1 MGRILSITQ
10 NVTLPEKRMV
20 WNQLLTLKDE
30 GHEVVAICPE
40 PAAMALDG
48 SNAKS
53 FERRDGID
61 IFRYPQP
68 LASGSTASYLREYAA
83 AFWHIRK
90 LARQLAGDRGF
101 DVVQASNPPD
111 FLLWAVYFL
120 RRRGACLIFDHHD
133 LVPELYLAKFGRGV
147 LYWITRLVEW
157 VNFRVADI
165 VLATNESYR
174 RAAMQRGGVR
184 SDRVFVVR
192 KGPNLAHFQPVPP
205 DLTLRR
211 GQRALIGFIGEI
223 ASQDGVDHAIR
234 ALAHLRER
242 RDDWHAIIAG
252 DGGALAELRQLTTD
266 LGLDDCVEFAGWVQ
280 DLELRRLVCSC
291 DICLV
296 PDPKTPLSDASSMLK
311 VAEYMALARPIIAY
325 DLTESRVTA
334 GEAATY
340 VTPNDPRAFALA
352 IDELLDDPERRALM
366 GRIGRERVLR
376 MFSWEQSSMELLK
389 AYELALDGRP
399 GGRRRGRFL
408 AGGQSSRDVHDDRP
422 TAQAAA
428 ND

>member
-1 MGRILSITQ
+1 MGRVLSITQ
-10 NVTLPEKRMV
+10 NVTLPEKMMV
-20 WNQLLTLKDE
+20 WNQLLTLRDE

-40 PAAMALDG
+40 PAAAARDA
-48 SNAKS
+48 SNARG

-61 IFRYPQP
+61 IFRYHQP
-68 LASGSTASYLREYAA
+68 LASGSPASYLREYAV
-83 AFWHIRK
+83 AFWRIRK

-133 LVPELYLAKFGRGV
+133 LVPELYLAKFGRGI
-147 LYWITRLVEW
+147 LYWIMLAVEW

-174 RAAMQRGGVR
+174 RVAMRRGGVP
-184 SDRVFVVR
+184 SERVFVVR
-192 KGPNLAHFQPVPP
+192 KGPNLARFQPVSP
-205 DLTLRR
+205 DPTLRR
-211 GQRALIGFIGEI
+211 GRRALIGFVGEI

-234 ALAHLRER
+234 ALAYLRER

-252 DGGALAELRQLTTD
+252 DGGALAELRALTTD
-266 LGLDDCVEFAGWVQ
+266 LGLDDLVEFTGWLQ
-280 DLELRRLVCSC
+280 DADLRRLLSSC

-296 PDPKTPLSDASSMLK
+296 PDPKTLLSDASSMLK
-311 VAEYMALARPIIAY
+311 VAEYMAMSRPIVAY

-334 GEAATY
+334 GDAASY
-340 VTPNDPRAFALA
+340 VTPNDPEAFALA
-352 IDELLDDPERRALM
+352 IDELLDDPQRRASM
-366 GRIGRERVLR
+366 GRIGHERVLR
-376 MFSWEQSSMELLK
+376 LFSWEQSSRELLK
-389 AYELALDGRP
+389 AYELALNGWRDGRRP
-399 GGRRRGRFL
+399 RRFF
-408 AGGQSSRDVHDDRP
+408 AGGQSSREGHDDSH
-422 TAQAAA
+422 TAQPAA